1 MKTIENKNKQP
12 KLMTESKDLFLEE
25 RRQQILRWIER
36 QERASVTE
44 LSQQLGVSEVT
55 IRTDLQAL
63 ADRQLIIRT
72 HGGAIPTRG
81 NTYDLTL
88 SRRQQQQVQAK
99 NRIGQAAAD
108 LIFDDDAIFLDS
120 SSTTLTIA
128 RHLKQR
134 RRQTIVTNSLAI
146 AQEML
151 DAPGITVVM
160 PGGIVQ
166 REMASLIKLDD
177 LDMLQQFNIQKGFF
191 GAYGLSLSDGLT
203 DASADEAEVKRLFV
217 QRCHQVVALIDATKW
232 GKVGLASFAVT
243 AEIDTIITD
252 VDAPPELV
260 QQAETV
266 GIEAILV

>member
-1 MKTIENKNKQP
+1 
-12 KLMTESKDLFLEE
+12 MTESKDLFLEE
-25 RRQQILRWIER
+25 RRQKILKWVE
-36 QERASVTE
+36 QQQRASVAE
-44 LSQQLGVSEVT
+44 LSHQLGVSEVT

-72 HGGAIPTRG
+72 HGGAIPAAR
-81 NTYDLTL
+81 NSYDLTL

-99 NRIGQAAAD
+99 NRIGQAAAE
-108 LIFDDDAIFLDS
+108 LIIDDDAIFLDS

-177 LDMLQQFNIQKGFF
+177 LESLRHFNIQKGFF
-191 GAYGLSLSDGLT
+191 GAFGLSLTDGLT
-203 DASADEAEVKRLFV
+203 DASADEAEVKRMFV
-217 QRCHQVVALIDATKW
+217 QRCRQVVALLDSTKW
-232 GKVGLASFAVT
+232 GKVGLAPFAQIE
-243 AEIDTIITD
+243 EIDTIITD
-252 VDAPPELV
+252 VEAPPEMV
-260 QQAETV
+260 KQAKAV
-266 GIEAILV
+266 GIETILV

>member
-1 MKTIENKNKQP
+1 M
-12 KLMTESKDLFLEE
+12 MTDLKDLFLEE
-25 RRQQILRWIER
+25 RRQKILKWIEQ

-81 NTYDLTL
+81 KTYDLAL
-88 SRRQQQQVQAK
+88 SRRRRQQVQAK
-99 NRIGQAAAD
+99 SRIGRAAVE
-108 LIFDDDAIFLDS
+108 LISDDDAIFLDS
-120 SSTTLTIA
+120 SSTTLAIA

-134 RRQTIVTNSLAI
+134 RRQTVVTNSLVV

-151 DAPGITVVM
+151 DVPGITVVM
-160 PGGIVQ
+160 PGGIVH

-177 LDMLQQFNIQKGFF
+177 LNMLQQFNIQKGFL
-191 GAYGLSLSDGLT
+191 GAHGLSLSDGLT

-217 QRCHQVVALIDATKW
+217 QRCRQVVVLLDTTKW
-232 GKVGLASFAVT
+232 GKVGLAQFAKIEDV
-243 AEIDTIITD
+243 DTIITD

-260 QQAETV
+260 QQVKTV
-266 GIEAILV
+266 GIETILV